1 MIWKQG
7 DWLGSQS
14 ESSNSK
20 LDLEARGLVNYM
32 DQHILFDSLIQK
44 LDPDAL
50 KIKEFV
56 QISIEIEAKEDR
68 NQARTL

>member
-1 MIWKQG
+1 
-7 DWLGSQS
+7 
-14 ESSNSK
+14 
-20 LDLEARGLVNYM
+20 M

-44 LDPDAL
+44 LDSDAL

-68 NQARTL
+68 SQVRTLQPAVISKPAIRQTSPAVAKLPNSRGK

>member
-1 MIWKQG
+1 
-7 DWLGSQS
+7 
-14 ESSNSK
+14 
-20 LDLEARGLVNYM
+20 M

-44 LDPDAL
+44 LDSDAL